1 MELCVSVMK
10 SERHGWEWKMEM
22 GIIIFTS
29 ELTHNIHR
37 RQWAWHVI
45 VGYKVVGADAY
56 TVFLHQ

>member
-1 MELCVSVMK
+1 MGME
-10 SERHGWEWKMEM
+10 MEM

-45 VGYKVVGADAY
+45 VDYKVVGADAY
-56 TVFLHQ
+56 TVFLH